1 MAKFKAIPMIEL
13 AQVITGWIEMA
24 LKSQLDIDNF
34 AKMLEALDN
43 YGEQNGMQLFQV
55 HNRRI
60 DNTTVVIF
68 TIK

>member
-1 MAKFKAIPMIEL
+1 MAKIKAIPMIEF
-13 AQVITGWIEMA
+13 AQVIPGWKEEA
-24 LKSQLDIDNF
+24 LKSQLNMDKF
-34 AKMLEALDN
+34 AKMLEALES
-43 YGEQNGMQLFQV
+43 YGEQNRMQLFQV